1 MTRPEAIV
9 MGCSAGGLNALNA
22 VLERLDARL
31 PQAIVVCCHTGSS
44 DVGLLCE
51 LLAHHSALPVTEA
64 QEREP
69 ITGGHVHVAPT
80 GYHLLIEPSR
90 HFALSVDG
98 RVAYSRPSIDVL
110 FESAAEAYRS
120 ALVGVVMTGANRDGA
135 LGLAEIRSQ
144 GGYAIV
150 EDPATAHAAAMPRA
164 ALDTAGAD
172 ACLPLADIAAL
183 LNRLCLP

>member
-1 MTRPEAIV
+1 VTRPEAIV
-9 MGCSAGGLNALNA
+9 MGCSAGGLNALHA
-22 VLERLDARL
+22 VLEGLDARL

-51 LLAHHSALPVTEA
+51 LLSHYSALPVTEA
-64 QEREP
+64 RERAP
-69 ITGGHVHVAPT
+69 VIGGHVHVAPT

-120 ALVGVVMTGANRDGA
+120 SLIGVVMTGANRDGA

-150 EDPATAHAAAMPRA
+150 EDPTTAHAAAMPRA
-164 ALDTAGAD
+164 ALDTAGTD